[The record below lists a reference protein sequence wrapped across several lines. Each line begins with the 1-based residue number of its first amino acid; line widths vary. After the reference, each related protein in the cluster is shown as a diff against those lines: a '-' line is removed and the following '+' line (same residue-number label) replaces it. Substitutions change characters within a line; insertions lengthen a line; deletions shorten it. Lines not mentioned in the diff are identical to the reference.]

1 MVRLYQLQKSLGIH
15 YTVFEVVKCRSVANL
30 TIATD
35 NAIGIFVLLELT
47 GIYLHAGSAVA
58 FASFATGAYN

>member
-1 MVRLYQLQKSLGIH
+1 M
-15 YTVFEVVKCRSVANL
+15 ANV

-35 NAIGIFVLLELT
+35 NAIGIFALLELA

-58 FASFATGAYN
+58 FASFATGA